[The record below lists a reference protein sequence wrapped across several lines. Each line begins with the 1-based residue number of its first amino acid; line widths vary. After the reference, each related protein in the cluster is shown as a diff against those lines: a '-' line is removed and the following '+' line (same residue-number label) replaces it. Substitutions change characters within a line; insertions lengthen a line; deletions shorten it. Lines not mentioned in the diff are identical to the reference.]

1 LAVGGLAVLFVVQI
15 MQQIECKGG
24 QQDEE
29 AAALEHIVAQQRNAL
44 AEAKVVVLHFHL
56 FLSFQLFF
64 IYHSIFSPCF

>member
-1 LAVGGLAVLFVVQI
+1 
-15 MQQIECKGG
+15 MECKGG

-56 FLSFQLFF
+56 FLSFHLFF
-64 IYHSIFSPCF
+64 IYHSIFSRF